1 MFFAVIIITMN
12 IIHRISK
19 VGLVAIIASVLS
31 TVEAGPKK
39 GKEKPDKPHPE
50 KKIDREKVKE
60 RLKAAFDK
68 RKKRRGDAKKKGSD
82 IRSKGRA
89 WGKLVRNDEKI
100 KELKKDFEKASEKI
114 KLGFDKSKWKDS
126 TDEQKEA
133 LREKMRAA
141 RKEWEVL
148 AKKHREEVRKR
159 MIEIRKEFANK
170 RDKVIDGNKPGE

>member
-1 MFFAVIIITMN
+1 VYIMLSMKYL
-12 IIHRISK
+12 SK
-19 VGLVAIIASVLS
+19 ILLVAIIAMSLS
-31 TVEAGPKK
+31 TVQARPNKHK
-39 GKEKPDKPHPE
+39 DKPDKPRPE
-50 KKIDREKVKE
+50 KKIDKEKVKE

-148 AKKHREEVRKR
+148 AKKHKEEVRKR
-159 MIEIRKEFANK
+159 MVEIRKEFANK